1 MKRTQKRVRYTCG
14 AQCIRG
20 SEHTCVIPTLI
31 KKENGYQHPRG
42 PASQHSPAGPPLLHR
57 QLLPWPLASWAAS
70 TRVEPD
76 VDRCTRHALSRHKVR
91 PACGLPPVRLQG
103 CGVPCCTHSPAL
115 GRPGPCSGAVGG
127 FQFGAAGMGFV
138 SPWCVPLEL
147 GLLGHPAGT
156 TSGAGDAEPVS
167 TGDVPTP
174 ESSCAR

>member
-1 MKRTQKRVRYTCG
+1 MKHTQKSVRHTCR
-14 AQCIRG
+14 AQCTRG

-31 KKENGYQHPRG
+31 KKESGYQHPRG
-42 PASQHSPAGPPLLHR
+42 PSPAGPPLLHR
-57 QLLPWPLASWAAS
+57 QLLAWPLASWGAS
-70 TRVEPD
+70 TRAEPY
-76 VDRCTRHALSRHKVR
+76 VDRRTRHTLSHHKVR
-91 PACGLPPVRLQG
+91 PVCCLAPVHLQG
-103 CGVPCCTHSPAL
+103 CVMPCCTHPPAL
-115 GRPGPCSGAVGG
+115 GCPCPCSGAVGG

-138 SPWCVPLEL
+138 SLWCVPLEL